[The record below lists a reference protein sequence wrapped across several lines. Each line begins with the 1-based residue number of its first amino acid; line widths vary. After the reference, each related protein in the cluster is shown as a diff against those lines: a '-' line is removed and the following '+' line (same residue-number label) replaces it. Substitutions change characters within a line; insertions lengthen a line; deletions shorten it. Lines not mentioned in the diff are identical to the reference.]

1 MRVILVDDE
10 APLLKLLARYL
21 AQLQYRVDTFTRTD
35 DAWAAIEH
43 DAASCHAMLLDMSM
57 PGLEPRELGV
67 RLLRAAPRAAVVA
80 SSGYPADIQE
90 LEAAGPG
97 RVRFLQKPYSPN
109 ALAACL
115 HDLLKP

>member
-10 APLLKLLARYL
+10 VPLLKLLAAYL
-21 AQLQYRVDTFTRTD
+21 ARLHYEVETFTSTD

-43 DAASCHAMLLDMSM
+43 DPAACHAMLLDSSM

-67 RLLRAAPRAAVVA
+67 RLLRAAPRAVVVA
-80 SSGYPADIQE
+80 SSGYPAGIKE

-97 RVRFLQKPYSPN
+97 RVRFLQKPYAPEM
-109 ALAACL
+109 LAACL
-115 HDLLKP
+115 RELLEP